1 MIPVVSPGTELE
13 VGPGVGVSSVSL
25 PAGWLTMAADAAEA
39 ARAESKACKTP
50 ARKVTEIRRM
60 PRIMS
65 GWGRRAGFM
74 FQPSITETCVHP
86 PERSIK
92 NQKNPLGKRCF
103 FNGGEGG
110 IRIPSPI
117 EAVKKSLST
126 LKKAS
131 KIMATGDNVCKT
143 SSWIYLKRNGNKK
156 S

>member
-1 MIPVVSPGTELE
+1 MGEAGRFHVPAKYNRNLR
-13 VGPGVGVSSVSL
+13 SS
-25 PAGWLTMAADAAEA
+25 T
-39 ARAESKACKTP
+39 
-50 ARKVTEIRRM
+50 RKIDKK
-60 PRIMS
+60 P
-65 GWGRRAGFM
+65 
-74 FQPSITETCVHP
+74 
-86 PERSIK
+86 
-92 NQKNPLGKRCF
+92 KNPLGKRCF